1 MEQSLF
7 RSIYLHHRM
16 EKITHFLNLI
26 AHSRKRN
33 VFFLLAFA
41 GLFIGQTIYAQQ
53 VKVSG
58 VVVDKDNEPL
68 IGASVFTGGQTKIG
82 ATTDSKGQYSINVP
96 SNATLH
102 FTYIGMKE
110 IVEKVNGRKMI
121 NVVMEEDA
129 STILN
134 EVVVSVGYGQV
145 KKRDLTGSVGQANM
159 DELNRAPVTSIE
171 QALAGRIAGLNII
184 SADGAPGSEA
194 TVTIRG
200 GALSQ
205 DAAPLYIIDGFPM
218 ENFSLNTLDPKSIVS
233 IEVLK
238 DASSI
243 AIYGSRGAN
252 GVIIINTK
260 EGQAGKPR
268 VTYDYN
274 VSFNTRPKFVK
285 MMEAYDFV
293 KLQLELDAM
302 DNRDFSINRYLGK
315 IDKETGERPRTLDYY
330 LTEPGTDWQ
339 KEVTQTG
346 ITHTHALSLSGGS
359 NDTKYMIRGGYMN
372 QDALVKNTGQKRF
385 SVLGRL
391 EQKFSKNLSATFNI
405 NHTNTKTRNNQA
417 FSKAR
422 SFFPTTGLQTIEDF
436 IAEMEYMLAQGTLD
450 ESGIDYSS
458 LITPL
463 QQAENELDERIQR
476 NTQLGLQLNWK
487 LLKHFTIIPRVQI
500 NTVGTD
506 VNKFYNSQ
514 TSQGH
519 LFKKANGAYANT
531 NGINAHRETND
542 AENYLGELTINYKR
556 KFGKNHY
563 LDAMYGFTYQ
573 YSELTQES
581 YDVINIAPEFEKQGF
596 YGLSAGSVKGGT
608 TNYSGNKNQLVS
620 SFGRINYNLMDKYL
634 FTATARYDG
643 SSKLAKGHQ
652 WGLFPSGA
660 FAWRISSEPFMKKVK
675 AINDAKLRVSY
686 GKVGNNRGVS
696 DFSYLISFGNLQNA
710 RQYMLDGKNLS
721 NGLYQYFL
729 ANPQLTWEE
738 TTELDIGADFSMLN
752 NRLAFSIDYYNKIV
766 DNLLMPRPAPYYLG
780 YANNTRYE
788 NSGST
793 QSQGV
798 ELTILSTNIQ
808 TKKFTWNTNFNIS
821 YNQNK
826 VRNFAD
832 GYDVMSMGANDF
844 MPQKE
849 TWIAMAN
856 GSTSQFYGYKY
867 VRLYQESDFN
877 KTPNGTYTLKPGIP
891 SYKTIQGGYR
901 LQPGDPMYADLNGD
915 GVITDTDRTTLGSPI
930 PTITGGL
937 SNTFTY
943 QNWSLNVFF
952 QYSLGGKVVDYNRLM
967 FESTGSFNR
976 YSNQYAT
983 YANHWTP
990 EHPNTNIPRPLKPTV
1005 KGEVD
1010 NTALPKLSD
1019 RAVEKSDFLRLATVS
1034 LTYRLPKKLLT
1045 KWSLQDVA
1053 FNASTQNL
1061 FVITGYKGQDPEV
1074 NSYNT
1079 YAAPKGIGYNRLTNS
1094 NTYTSMTGGLDK
1106 SPYPRARVFNLGI
1119 SVTF

>member
-7 RSIYLHHRM
+7 KPIYLQLHM
-16 EKITHFLNLI
+16 EKITHYLHEISNY
-26 AHSRKRN
+26 RKRN
-33 VFFLLAFA
+33 IFLLFVILSLCA
-41 GLFIGQTIYAQQ
+41 GQTAYAQQ
-53 VKVSG
+53 IKVSG
-58 VVVDKDNEPL
+58 VVVDKDKEPL
-68 IGASVFTGGQTKIG
+68 VGASVFTEGKDKVGVI
-82 ATTDSKGQYSINVP
+82 TDSKGQYTISVSP
-96 SNATLH
+96 NATLH

-110 IVEKVNGRKMI
+110 VAEKVNGRKMI
-121 NVVMEEDA
+121 NIAMDKDA

-145 KKRDLTGSVGQANM
+145 KRRDLTGSVGQANM
-159 DELNRAPVTSIE
+159 DELNHAPVTSIE

-184 SADGAPGSEA
+184 SADGAPGSES

-200 GALSQ
+200 GGLSQ

-218 ENFSLNTLDPKSIVS
+218 ENFNLNTLDPKSIVS

-260 EGQAGKPR
+260 EGVAGKPR
-268 VTYDYN
+268 VSYDYN
-274 VSFNTRPKFVK
+274 ISFNTRPDFVK
-285 MMEAYDFV
+285 MMDAYDFV

-302 DNRDFSINRYLGK
+302 DNRDFSINRYLGAADK
-315 IDKETGERPRTLDYY
+315 ITGERPRTLDYY
-330 LTEPGTDWQ
+330 KDNPGTDWQ
-339 KEVTQTG
+339 REITQTG
-346 ITHTHALSLSGGS
+346 ITHTHSLSLSGGTK
-359 NDTKYMIRGGYMN
+359 DTKYIIRGGYMN
-372 QDALVKNTGQKRF
+372 QDALVKNTGQRRY
-385 SVLGRL
+385 SALGRL
-391 EQKFSKNLSATFNI
+391 EQKLSKSLTATLNV
-405 NHTNTKTRNNQA
+405 NYTNTKTRNNQA

-422 SFFPTTGLQTIEDF
+422 SFFPTTGLQSVEDF
-436 IAEMEYMLAQGTLD
+436 IAEMEYMLAQGTMNEAGVD
-450 ESGIDYSS
+450 FGS

-463 QQAENELDERIQR
+463 QQANNELDERIQQ
-476 NTQLGLQLNWK
+476 NTQIGLQLKWNF
-487 LLKHFTIIPRVQI
+487 LKYFSITPSVQV

-506 VNKFYNSQ
+506 VNRLYNKE
-514 TSQGH
+514 TFQGH
-519 LFKKANGAYANT
+519 LFKKANGTYANT
-531 NGINAHRETND
+531 NGINAHRETNK
-542 AENYLGELTINYKR
+542 AENYLGEMLINYKR
-556 KFGKNHY
+556 KFGKKHN

-573 YSELTQES
+573 YSELTQEA
-581 YDVINIAPEFEKQGF
+581 YDVVNIAPEFAQQGF
-596 YGLSAGSVKGGT
+596 YGLSAGSVKGGAVS
-608 TNYSGNKNQLVS
+608 YSGSRNQLVS
-620 SFGRINYNLMDKYL
+620 SFGRINYGLMDKYL

-652 WGLFPSGA
+652 WGFFPSGA
-660 FAWRISSEPFMKKVK
+660 FAWRMSSEPFLKNVK
-675 AINDAKLRVSY
+675 AINDAKLRLSY

-696 DFSYLISFGNLQNA
+696 DFSYLVSYGGLQNA
-710 RQYMLDGKNLS
+710 RQYMIDGTNLS
-721 NGLYQYFL
+721 NGLFQYFL
-729 ANPQLTWEE
+729 ANPQLTWED
-738 TTELDIGADFSMLN
+738 TTEFDIGADFTILN
-752 NRLAFSIDYYNKIV
+752 NRLSFSIDYYNKIV

-793 QSQGV
+793 QSQGI
-798 ELTILSTNIQ
+798 ELTILSTNIK
-808 TKKFTWNTNFNIS
+808 TKNFTWNTNFNFS

-826 VRNFAD
+826 VRNFAE

-849 TWIAMAN
+849 TWIAMSK

-891 SYKTIQGGYR
+891 SYRTVQGGYR
-901 LQPGDPMYADLNGD
+901 VQPGDPMYADLNGD

-930 PTITGGL
+930 PKIIGGL

-943 QNWSLNVFF
+943 NNWSLNIFF

-976 YSNQYAT
+976 YSNQYAS
-983 YANHWTP
+983 YANRWTP
-990 EHPNTNIPRPLKPTV
+990 ANPNTNIPRPLKPTV

-1010 NTALPKLSD
+1010 NTALPKLSN

-1045 KWSLQDVA
+1045 KLSLQDVA
-1053 FNASTQNL
+1053 FNASAQNL

-1074 NSYNT
+1074 NSYST
-1079 YAAPKGIGYNRLTNS
+1079 YAAPKGIGYNKLTNS

-1106 SPYPRARVFNLGI
+1106 SPYPRARIFNLGV